1 MRKLGF
7 KLSIIEAELNLLD
20 AYKKKSVFQPKICTP
35 LLYIMKFSKRNQF
48 TLNYSVE
55 YFTRII
61 FCESFQ
67 GISHMP
73 YAGGFSHFGQKKQFK
88 IKIKLKQRKIT
99 WHLPQISRGQQ
110 FFAVSIKTQLYGCFY
125 GKDKNPAILLT
136 LLVLALLWRKRS
148 TMGGVVIQD
157 SRKTYPRFQSIGII
171 VWPTYLFGKK
181 WY

>member
-1 MRKLGF
+1 MSQKLIFAIIAITFFHISYTLFFINILIEISQKLKDLSNIFTYQKNKLVLNKISSIKSQGLVKQILRKLGF

-35 LLYIMKFSKRNQF
+35 LLFIMKFSKRNQF
-48 TLNYSVE
+48 TLNCSVE

-99 WHLPQISRGQQ
+99 
-110 FFAVSIKTQLYGCFY
+110 
-125 GKDKNPAILLT
+125 
-136 LLVLALLWRKRS
+136 
-148 TMGGVVIQD
+148 
-157 SRKTYPRFQSIGII
+157 
-171 VWPTYLFGKK
+171 
-181 WY
+181 